1 MNAQFK
7 GKCALVTGGN
17 KGIGFAICQ
26 GLVAAGFDVI
36 VAARSIDKAK
46 TGIEKLSANNSKVRA
61 IELDITDDASI
72 DRAVKDLTQDITALD
87 VLINN
92 AGIYPDEGVNILTV
106 SRELLNHTM
115 NTNTFSP
122 IRVTQAFLPLLEK
135 ATSAKVINVS
145 SGYGQLNGLSA
156 EVPSYCLSKL
166 TLNGATIMLAEA
178 LQSKGIVVNAID
190 PGWVQT
196 DMGGSSAPR
205 TPEQGA
211 DTAVWLATEAGSN
224 LSGKLF
230 HDRQEVSY

>member
-211 DTAVWLATEAGSN
+211 DTAVWLATEAPGN